1 MMPGATHTFMF
12 GSVTV
17 TVQRFSSG
25 AVNVRITDGEGKHGG
40 WTMHQADEA
49 EMFLAEL
56 CRLTLGQQH
65 GRFEF

>member
-1 MMPGATHTFMF
+1 MAIDASTFQF
-12 GSVTV
+12 GSVLV

-25 AVNVRITDGEGKHGG
+25 AVNVRLTDSEGKHGG
-40 WTMHQADEA
+40 WSMHDPEA
-49 EMFLAEL
+49 AKEFLAEL

>member
-1 MMPGATHTFMF
+1 MTATTAHFTF
-12 GSVTV
+12 GSVMV

-25 AVNVRITDGEGKHGG
+25 AVNVRLTDSEGKHGG
-40 WTMHQADEA
+40 WSMHDPEA
-49 EMFLAEL
+49 AKEFLAEL